1 MDNSVS
7 PLVGIGLYTVPE
19 AARLTRVPSQSI
31 RRWIGG
37 YTYRRA
43 GNVRES
49 PPVWKSQIP
58 RTEGTVGLGFLD
70 LMEIRFVKAFR
81 RHGVPWSVIRLA
93 ANRACDVFMQDHPF
107 SRQRFKTDGRS
118 IFAEIIEPE
127 AEAKLLD
134 LVRNQ
139 YEFHKVVSPTLY
151 ASLEFSSLDEA
162 IRWYPMWPK
171 RQIVVDPQRAFG
183 RPIVVREGVPTAALA
198 KAAEV
203 EGSTEYAAKWF
214 DVSVQSVRASIAFE
228 REFSG

>member
-49 PPVWKSQIP
+49 PPVWSSQIP
-58 RTEGTVGLGFLD
+58 RTEGTVCLGFLD
-70 LMEIRFVKAFR
+70 LLEIRFVNAFR
-81 RHGVPWSVIRLA
+81 RHGVSWSVIRLA
-93 ANRACDVFMQDHPF
+93 AKRACDVFRQDHPF

-118 IFAEIIEPE
+118 IFAEIIEAE
-127 AEAKLLD
+127 AETKLLD
-134 LVRNQ
+134 LVRSQ
-139 YEFHKVVSPTLY
+139 YAFHKVVSPTLY
-151 ASLEFSSLDEA
+151 ASLDFSSHDEA

-183 RPIVVREGVPTAALA
+183 RPIVAREGVPAAALA
-198 KAAEV
+198 KAVEV
-203 EGSTEYAAKWF
+203 DGSTENIAKWY
-214 DVSVQSVRASIAFE
+214 DVSKQSVEAAVAFE
-228 REFSG
+228 RELSG